1 MKNLVF
7 IKRMSLLLGLLIL
20 FPGLQ
25 AQNGKDYYT
34 IDGTIKNMR
43 NKKKIAYVNVSVVG
57 TNVGTIS
64 NEDGE
69 FVLKLNK
76 DLSTPEIE
84 LSAVG
89 YFNSRIEVSK
99 NHEPNRT
106 FYMNPRQVELSEVEV
121 LSWENPR
128 ELIAA
133 ALEKVGIN
141 YSLTPNL
148 MTGFY
153 RETAQKS
160 KKYIN
165 VSEAVIHLYKDSYKD
180 DIFKERVQI
189 LKGRSLISPRLS
201 DTLAIKLLGGPNLA
215 IFCDIV
221 KNPGMILDKNLLFYY
236 SYKMGDMTSVNNRLQ
251 YVVHFSPQV
260 LIDQPLYSG
269 TFYIDRETLAFSR
282 AEFKMDMRDK
292 DKVTALILRQK
303 PKGLRFSPQEVSYVI
318 SYRQNEGKTYLN
330 YVHNEMKFKCDW
342 KRRLFATN
350 YTVISEMVVTDN
362 QIDNID
368 RISGKNAF
376 SMNKSLSDEAMA
388 YYDSDFWGAYNII
401 EPTESLETAVGK
413 LKKVQ

>member
-1 MKNLVF
+1 M
-7 IKRMSLLLGLLIL
+7 R
-20 FPGLQ
+20 
-25 AQNGKDYYT
+25 AQDDKDYYT
-34 IDGTIKNMR
+34 ISGSVKNIR
-43 NKKKIAYVNVSVVG
+43 TKKKIAYVNVSVVG

-69 FVLKLNK
+69 FVLKLTNS
-76 DLSTPEIE
+76 LETTEIE
-84 LSAVG
+84 LSSVG
-89 YFNSRIEVSK
+89 YYNSKIEVSQD
-99 NHEPNRT
+99 HEQNRT
-106 FYMNPRQVELSEVEV
+106 FYMNPRSLELSTVEV

-133 ALEKVGIN
+133 ALDKVGIN

-180 DIFKERVQI
+180 DIYKERVQI
-189 LKGRSLISPRLS
+189 LKGRSLISPSLS
-201 DTLAIKLLGGPNLA
+201 DTLAVKLVGGPNLA

-236 SYKMGDMTSVNNRLQ
+236 TYKMGDMTSINNRLQ
-251 YVVHFSPQV
+251 YVVHFTPQV

-269 TFYIDRETLAFSR
+269 IFYIDRETLAFTR
-282 AEFKMDMRDK
+282 AEFKMDMHDK
-292 DKVTALILRQK
+292 DKVIALILRHK

-318 SYRQNEGKTYLN
+318 SYRQQEGKTYLN

-342 KRRLFATN
+342 NRRLFATN

-362 QIDNID
+362 QMDNIS
-368 RISGKNAF
+368 RIPLKRSF
-376 SMNKSLSDEAMA
+376 SNNRSLSDEAMT

-401 EPTESLETAVGK
+401 EPTESLESAVGK

>member
-1 MKNLVF
+1 MIF
-7 IKRMSLLLGLLIL
+7 IQRLSLLLCLLIL
-20 FPGLQ
+20 CPELQ
-25 AQNGKDYYT
+25 AQDDKDYYT
-34 IDGTIKNMR
+34 INGTVKNMR
-43 NKKKIAYVNVSVVG
+43 TKKKIAYVNVSVVG
-57 TNVGTIS
+57 TNIGTIS

-69 FVLKLNK
+69 FVLKLNNR
-76 DLSTPEIE
+76 LQTTEIE
-84 LSAVG
+84 LSSVG
-89 YFNSRIEVSK
+89 YYNSKMEVSK
-99 NHEPNRT
+99 DREPNRT
-106 FYMNPRQVELSEVEV
+106 FYMNPRSIDLGTVEV
-121 LSWENPR
+121 LSWEDPR

-133 ALEKVGIN
+133 ALDKVGVN

-180 DIFKERVQI
+180 DIYKEKVQV
-189 LKGRSLISPRLS
+189 LKGRSLISPRLN
-201 DTLAIKLLGGPNLA
+201 DTLAVKLLGGPNLA

-251 YVVHFSPQV
+251 YVVHFMPQV

-269 TFYIDRETLAFSR
+269 TFYIDHETLAFTR
-282 AEFKMDMRDK
+282 AEFKMDMHDK
-292 DKVTALILRQK
+292 DKVTALILRHK
-303 PKGLRFSPQEVSYVI
+303 PQGLRFSPQEVSYVI
-318 SYRQNEGKTYLN
+318 SYRQQEGKTYLN
-330 YVHNEMKFKCDW
+330 YVHNEMRFKCDW
-342 KRRLFATN
+342 KRRLFATS

-362 QIDNID
+362 QMDNIA
-368 RISGKNAF
+368 RIPSKSSF
-376 SMNKSLSDEAMA
+376 SMNKSLSDEAMT

-401 EPTESLETAVGK
+401 EPTESLESAVGK

>member
-1 MKNLVF
+1 MKAMIF
-7 IKRMSLLLGLLIL
+7 IHRISLLLGLLI
-20 FPGLQ
+20 FFTGLQ
-25 AQNGKDYYT
+25 AQNDNDYYT
-34 IDGTIKNMR
+34 VNGTIKNMR
-43 NKKKIAYVNVSVVG
+43 NKKKIPYVNVYVPG

-69 FVLKLNK
+69 FILKLDNSLK
-76 DLSTPEIE
+76 TTGIE

-89 YFNSRIEVSK
+89 FYNTRIEVSK
-99 NHEPNRT
+99 DDQPDQT
-106 FYMNPRQVELSEVEV
+106 FYMNPLSVKLSEVEV
-121 LSWENPR
+121 LGWENPR
-128 ELIAA
+128 ELIAT
-133 ALEKVGIN
+133 ALEKVETN
-141 YSLTPNL
+141 YSLIPNL

-153 RETAQKS
+153 RETAQKG

-165 VSEAVIHLYKDSYKD
+165 ISEAIIHLYKDSYKAD
-180 DIFKERVQI
+180 VFKERVQV
-189 LKGRSLISPRLS
+189 LKGRNLISPKFS
-201 DTLAIKLLGGPNLA
+201 DTLAVKLLGGPNLA

-221 KNPGMILDKNLLFYY
+221 KNPGIILDKNLLYYY
-236 SYKMGDMTSVNNRLQ
+236 SYKIGDMTSINNRIQ

-269 TFYIDRETLAFSR
+269 TFYIDRETLAFTR
-282 AEFKMDMRDK
+282 AEFKMDMHDK
-292 DKVTALILRQK
+292 DKVTALILKHK
-303 PKGLRFSPQEVSYVI
+303 PKGLRFSPQEVGYVI

-362 QIDNID
+362 QIDNIT
-368 RISGKNAF
+368 RIPVKSSF
-376 SMNKSLSDEAMA
+376 SMNKSLSEEAMT

-401 EPTESLETAVGK
+401 EPTESLEMAVGK

>member
-1 MKNLVF
+1 
-7 IKRMSLLLGLLIL
+7 
-20 FPGLQ
+20 
-25 AQNGKDYYT
+25 
-34 IDGTIKNMR
+34 MR

-69 FVLKLNK
+69 FVLKLNNG
-76 DLSTPEIE
+76 LSTPEIE

-89 YFNSRIEVSK
+89 YYNSRIEVSK
-99 NHEPNRT
+99 DHEPNQA
-106 FYMNPRQVELSEVEV
+106 FYMNPRSVELGEVEV
-121 LSWENPR
+121 LSWEDPR

-133 ALEKVGIN
+133 ALEKVAIN

-180 DIFKERVQI
+180 DVLRERVQV
-189 LKGRSLISPRLS
+189 LKGRSLISPKLS

-221 KNPGMILDKNLLFYY
+221 KNPGMILDKNLLYYY
-236 SYKMGDMTSVNNRLQ
+236 SYKMGDMTSINNRLQ
-251 YVVHFSPQV
+251 YVVRFVPQV
-260 LIDQPLYSG
+260 MIDQPLYSG
-269 TFYIDRETLAFSR
+269 TFYIDRESLAFTR
-282 AEFKMDMRDK
+282 AEFNIDMHDK
-292 DKVTALILRQK
+292 AKVTSLILRHK
-303 PKGLRFSPQEVSYVI
+303 PKGLHFSPQEVSYVI

-330 YVHNEMKFKCDW
+330 YVHNEIKFKCDW
-342 KRRLFATN
+342 NRRLFATN

-362 QIDNID
+362 QMDNID
-368 RISGKNAF
+368 RISGKNSF
-376 SMNKSLSDEAMA
+376 SMNKSLSDEAMT
-388 YYDSDFWGAYNII
+388 YFDSDFWGAYNII
-401 EPTESLETAVGK
+401 EPTESLETAVNK
-413 LKKVQ
+413 LKTVQ

>member
-1 MKNLVF
+1 
-7 IKRMSLLLGLLIL
+7 MSLVLGLLIL

-25 AQNGKDYYT
+25 AQNDKDYYT
-34 IDGTIKNMR
+34 INGTIKNML
-43 NKKKIAYVNVSVVG
+43 NKKKIAYVNVSVIG
-57 TNVGTIS
+57 TNIGTIS

-69 FVLKLNK
+69 FILKLNN
-76 DLSTPEIE
+76 DLTAPEIE
-84 LSAVG
+84 FSAVA
-89 YFNSRIEVSK
+89 YYNSRIKVSE
-99 NHEPNRT
+99 NPEPNRT
-106 FYMNPRQVELSEVEV
+106 FYLNPRPIELDEVEV

-128 ELIAA
+128 ELIAT

-180 DIFKERVQI
+180 DIFREKVQI
-189 LKGRSLISPRLS
+189 LKGRSLISPKHS
-201 DTLAIKLLGGPNLA
+201 DTLAVKLLGGPNLA

-221 KNPGMILDKNLLFYY
+221 KNPGIILDKTLLHYY
-236 SYKMGDMTSVNNRLQ
+236 SYKMGNVTSIDNRLQ
-251 YVVHFSPQV
+251 YVVHFSPQI

-269 TFYIDRETLAFSR
+269 IFYIDRETLAFTR
-282 AEFKMDMRDK
+282 AEFEMDMHDK
-292 DKVTALILRQK
+292 NKVTSLILKHK

-318 SYRQNEGKTYLN
+318 SYRQHEGKTYLN
-330 YVHNEMKFKCDW
+330 YVHNEIKFKCDW
-342 KRRLFATN
+342 KRRLFATG

-362 QIDNID
+362 QMDNID
-368 RISGKNAF
+368 RISGKNSF
-376 SMNKSLSDEAMA
+376 SMNKSLSDEAMT
-388 YYDSDFWGAYNII
+388 YYDRDFWGAYNII